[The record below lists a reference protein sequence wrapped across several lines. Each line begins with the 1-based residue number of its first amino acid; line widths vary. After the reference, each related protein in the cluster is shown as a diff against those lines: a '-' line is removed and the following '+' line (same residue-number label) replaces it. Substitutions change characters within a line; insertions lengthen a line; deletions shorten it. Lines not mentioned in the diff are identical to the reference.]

1 MAGLGLAWP
10 SLLAAQGSIQIAPDE
25 KDFEGFTSLALGSG
39 ARAFGMGGAFL
50 ARADDATA
58 ASWNPAGL
66 SYLRK
71 PEVALVGVR
80 SSFGR
85 GVKDQDITDR
95 FVGYTA
101 DFAALAHPLS
111 LGPFTGAVQL
121 SYQRVF
127 SFTGRRRIASEA
139 DPPNFTTEGRGGFDV
154 LALGTGLKVSR
165 TLRLG
170 ATLNRWLNGYHQDRI
185 REAVISPR
193 GSRGESR
200 QQIDYSLRGWNVNV
214 GVMWSPWETLNVGLV
229 GKTPFTGGLTLERL
243 RTDFAT
249 NLPDVGTANKSQ
261 SDAVRLDFPGAVG
274 AGLSWRPRA
283 TLTLSADYTQT
294 FWSHGRINNFFT
306 LRGVGDVE
314 GGGPGPVPYLR
325 LPYPTLD
332 DADQTDTQQIRL
344 GAEHVIVGERV
355 TVPLRMGVFTDRQY
369 FRSGGR
375 GGAPPRFA
383 GLTAGVGV
391 ALGSVLLD
399 AAYVHEW
406 GSYLSPEA
414 PVVPVKLTTRFQ
426 RIFVSVIFRP
436 GTER

>member
-1 MAGLGLAWP
+1 MLAGLCLAWP
-10 SLLAAQGSIQIAPDE
+10 ASSRAQEPIQIAPDE

-71 PEVALVGVR
+71 PEMALVGVR

-85 GVKDQDITDR
+85 GLKDQDPSDR
-95 FVGYTA
+95 FTGYTA
-101 DFAALAHPLS
+101 DFASLAHPVT

-127 SFTGRRRIASEA
+127 SFTGERRIEGT
-139 DPPNFTTEGRGGFDV
+139 PRFTTQGRGGFDV

-170 ATLNRWLNGYHQDRI
+170 ATLNRWINGYHQDRN
-185 REAVISPR
+185 REAVIRPL

-200 QQIDYSLRGWNVNV
+200 QQIDYTLRGWNVNV
-214 GVMWSPWETLNVGLV
+214 GIIWSPWESLNVGLV
-229 GKTPFTGGLTLERL
+229 GKTPFTGKLNLQRL
-243 RTDFAT
+243 RTDFPPM
-249 NLPDVGTANKSQ
+249 LPDVGTANKAQ

-314 GGGPGPVPYLR
+314 GGGAGPETYLQ

-344 GAEHVIVGERV
+344 GAEQVLLGERV
-355 TVPLRMGVFTDRQY
+355 TVPLRLGVFTDRQY

-375 GGAPPRFA
+375 GGTPPRFA
-383 GLTAGVGV
+383 GFTAGAGV
-391 ALGSVLLD
+391 AFGSVLLD
-399 AAYVHEW
+399 VAYVHEW
-406 GSYLSPEA
+406 GSYFSPEE
-414 PVVPVKLTTRFQ
+414 PVVPEKLTTRFQ
-426 RIFVSVIFRP
+426 RFFVSVIFRP
-436 GTER
+436 GPER